1 MVSQNKP
8 EDYQTSLSEE
18 QKNILDDAPAK
29 VVAHLF
35 DYVERNGQMEFF
47 NLKVRDKLTGIETF
61 AAFRGPDSVN
71 GIDYLR
77 YLVRNGYKD
86 LADAG

>member
-1 MVSQNKP
+1 MGT
-8 EDYQTSLSEE
+8 EDYQTSLTED

-29 VVAHLF
+29 VVTHLF

-47 NLKVRDKLTGIETF
+47 NLKVRDKLTGEERF
-61 AAFRGPDSVN
+61 ESFQGPDSVN
-71 GIDYLR
+71 GIDYLK

-86 LADAG
+86 LADAV